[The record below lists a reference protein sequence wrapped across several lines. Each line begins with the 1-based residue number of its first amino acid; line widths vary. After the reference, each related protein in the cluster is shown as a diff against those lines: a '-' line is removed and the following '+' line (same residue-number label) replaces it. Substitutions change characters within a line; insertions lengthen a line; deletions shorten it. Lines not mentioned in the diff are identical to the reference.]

1 MATLR
6 GSQAYE
12 APETNDA
19 LVQEKQDSPKTATK
33 RTRKSKA
40 QVTTKASQSELS
52 SVDTAIST
60 ETTCAAVSQ
69 EDQSLDPQ
77 EQQASADG
85 KKVRKTSKA
94 TKAEAEPKAAKATK
108 ASSKASKNSKAS
120 QVSSASSASTD
131 SVLCEDE
138 GALADSESFKVEGT
152 NETAKASAK
161 NVSGALSDTC
171 NEGQTQAQKQLIA
184 TTKMV

>member
-6 GSQAYE
+6 GSQANE

-60 ETTCAAVSQ
+60 ETTGAAVSQ
-69 EDQSLDPQ
+69 EDEYFNPQ

-85 KKVRKTSKA
+85 KKVRKT
-94 TKAEAEPKAAKATK
+94 AKAP
-108 ASSKASKNSKAS
+108 
-120 QVSSASSASTD
+120 Q
-131 SVLCEDE
+131 
-138 GALADSESFKVEGT
+138 
-152 NETAKASAK
+152 
-161 NVSGALSDTC
+161 
-171 NEGQTQAQKQLIA
+171 GQGLYRG
-184 TTKMV
+184 